1 MKKIILLAI
10 LIIATAQFTFAQNA
24 TIAKLKFEEA
34 EEAYSNNNYES
45 TIRKLDEVETLLNST
60 NPKILYL
67 KINAQ
72 SKLIN
77 SNPYGDFTLLDNA
90 RKLSAKYLKDYETL
104 EGNEEKYRDIYKI
117 SEMLAYSY
125 PATLQEFENKIK
137 QLKADKEE
145 KLRAE
150 QTQREYERAQREK
163 KTEEERIAK
172 ANAEAK
178 RQAEIATSQKE
189 RDDINKNQFMN
200 LGLASGDIG
209 KYGISIGIV
218 NDLKKV
224 GFLMTARTSFVSG
237 KLELSSIESFNWT
250 SKYTYTYQQKEKQ
263 SKSVI
268 DLGPIFKVAN
278 PLWIYVGVGFG
289 VADKYKLYKV
299 NDTKTGTYIEEGYG
313 SFEGADKMFFATSFA
328 AIVRLGRVI
337 SFSAGVALVNFGS
350 AEFTYGIAFNLLPN

>member
-77 SNPYGDFTLLDNA
+77 SNPYGDFALLDNA
-90 RKLSAKYLKDYETL
+90 RKLSAKYLKEYETL

-172 ANAEAK
+172 ADAEMKKAK
-178 RQAEIATSQKE
+178 EAEVIKIAYERQQEKEGRQEAAKNISLLFGGIA
-189 RDDINKNQFMN
+189 
-200 LGLASGDIG
+200 AA
-209 KYGISIGIV
+209 IGI
-218 NDLKKV
+218 
-224 GFLMTARTSFVSG
+224 
-237 KLELSSIESFNWT
+237 
-250 SKYTYTYQQKEKQ
+250 
-263 SKSVI
+263 
-268 DLGPIFKVAN
+268 
-278 PLWIYVGVGFG
+278 IYLLVQ
-289 VADKYKLYKV
+289 
-299 NDTKTGTYIEEGYG
+299 
-313 SFEGADKMFFATSFA
+313 
-328 AIVRLGRVI
+328 
-337 SFSAGVALVNFGS
+337 AGL
-350 AEFTYGIAFNLLPN
+350 